1 MSDCPEKQKEVLI
14 NARESRG
21 LKNKAKAKTA
31 IRDMLKRPRLQ
42 RASHI
47 LGTSHRAFT
56 LFVQKKNCFWRSRT
70 SFSKLPSVNGR
81 NVFTEN
87 CRT

>member
-1 MSDCPEKQKEVLI
+1 MPLNLMSDCPEKQKEVLI

-42 RASHI
+42 LASQFLEPHTEH
-47 LGTSHRAFT
+47 LPCLYKKK
-56 LFVQKKNCFWRSRT
+56 LFLEKQNLIW
-70 SFSKLPSVNGR
+70 
-81 NVFTEN
+81 
-87 CRT
+87 